1 MTGSVPWGDANRWL
15 LLAAALCTLGSAL
28 HLACIAGGP
37 DWYRAFGAGEPMA
50 RMAERG
56 SPIPAILTMGIA
68 AILMIWA
75 AYALSAAG
83 VITRLPLLPLGLMVI
98 AAVLLLRGG
107 LILVPG
113 WWRPDLS
120 AGFKFW
126 SSAYVLAM
134 ALPFIVGTFQR
145 WKFL

>member
-1 MTGSVPWGDANRWL
+1 
-15 LLAAALCTLGSAL
+15 
-28 HLACIAGGP
+28 
-37 DWYRAFGAGEPMA
+37 
-50 RMAERG
+50 
-56 SPIPAILTMGIA
+56 
-68 AILMIWA
+68 LMIWA

-98 AAVLLLRGG
+98 AAILLLRGG